1 MTPVRINGGQVDL
14 PRPREDREIGP
25 AVPGRSPSLKRR
37 HKVPGRG
44 TRQFAPAVVFGEL
57 GVVRLTTPRRRG
69 P

>member
-1 MTPVRINGGQVDL
+1 MAVRSTCHG
-14 PRPREDREIGP
+14 REKIARSMFGP
-25 AVPGRSPSLKRR
+25 AVPDRSPSLKRR